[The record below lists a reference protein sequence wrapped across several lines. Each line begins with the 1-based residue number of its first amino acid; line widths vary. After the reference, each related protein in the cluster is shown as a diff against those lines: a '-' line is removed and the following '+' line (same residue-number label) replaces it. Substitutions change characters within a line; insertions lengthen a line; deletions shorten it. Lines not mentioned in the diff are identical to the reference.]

1 MKLTIGYTAYHEVEM
16 EAPPEIEEAYHKYQK
31 MWADYEADPLNAPY
45 PCDYAEEDKIREDA
59 NWVNDT
65 LYSRYYHN
73 ELYEKMLTEKG
84 REEVEYFLQCAA
96 RDYAGESFEGDY
108 FATTLDV

>member
-45 PCDYAEEDKIREDA
+45 PWDYADEVKIRRWAEKIAFNQAGYDRLD
-59 NWVNDT
+59 NVSNPET
-65 LYSRYYHN
+65 N
-73 ELYEKMLTEKG
+73 EIIY
-84 REEVEYFLQCAA
+84 CN
-96 RDYAGESFEGDY
+96 
-108 FATTLDV
+108 